1 MRKLLTSQCFLAALV
16 APLLALLPLDVY
28 AQSIADRPYI
38 ETTGEGVV
46 RVDFDTFTLQVSA
59 RGTAPTRAAALAA
72 ASANA
77 DKLRETL
84 GRIQAIAGYRIT
96 GTQPNIVGIG
106 PGCADYGTQNCI
118 PTSYN
123 ATIFYTIS
131 ATPASGAGAAL
142 VVLEEQGFQAQA
154 PNFSLSDTKS
164 GAVAARRLA
173 FENAKSAADVA
184 ATTAGC
190 TRGKL
195 LTITLDRRAPEYEVV
210 IVTGSRVGPSPV
222 SALQPSFNL
231 SLEAGKARL
240 AAQVG
245 TRFELICR

>member
-1 MRKLLTSQCFLAALV
+1 MRKLTNSQSFFAALL
-16 APLLALLPLDVY
+16 APLCVALPTQIY
-28 AQSIADRPYI
+28 AQSIAERPYI
-38 ETTGEGVV
+38 ETIGNGVV
-46 RVDFDTFTLQVSA
+46 RVDFDMFTMQVSA
-59 RGTAPTRAAALAA
+59 RGSASTRAAALSA

-84 GRIQAIAGYRIT
+84 GRIQAIAGYQIT
-96 GTQPNIVGIG
+96 GTQPNIIGIG
-106 PGCADYGTQNCI
+106 PGCADYGTQNCV

-123 ATIFYTIS
+123 ATILYTI
-131 ATPASGAGAAL
+131 AANPASGAGAAL
-142 VVLEEQGFQAQA
+142 VVLEEQGFEAQA
-154 PNFSLSDTKS
+154 PNFSLSDTKA
-164 GAVAARRLA
+164 GAAAARRLA

-195 LTITLDRRAPEYEVV
+195 LTITLDRRSGETEQV
-210 IVTGSRVGPSPV
+210 IVTGSRGGPSPV

-240 AAQVG
+240 EAQVG

>member
-1 MRKLLTSQCFLAALV
+1 MRKLTYHHCLLTAIVAQCAV
-16 APLLALLPLDVY
+16 VLPTQIH
-28 AQSIADRPYI
+28 AQSIADRSFI
-38 ETTGEGVV
+38 ETIGAGVV
-46 RVDFDTFTLQVSA
+46 RVDFDMFTMQVSA
-59 RGTAPTRAAALAA
+59 RGTASTRGAALAA

-84 GRIQAIAGYRIT
+84 GRIQAIAGYKIT
-96 GTQPNIVGIG
+96 GTQPSIAAIG
-106 PGCADYGTQNCI
+106 PGCADYGTQNCV
-118 PTSYN
+118 PTNYN
-123 ATIFYTIS
+123 ATILYTIAAS
-131 ATPASGAGAAL
+131 PASGAGAAL
-142 VVLEEQGFQAQA
+142 VVLEEQGFEAQA
-154 PNFSLSDTKS
+154 PFFSLSDTKA

-195 LTITLDRRAPEYEVV
+195 LTITLDRRPVETEQV
-210 IVTGSRVGPSPV
+210 IVTGSRGGGNGQSN
-222 SALQPSFNL
+222 LRPSFNL

-240 AAQVG
+240 EAQVG